1 MPDHQLT
8 LTILLS
14 LKKKREQRVRS
25 SITRLEKKQALLD
38 QQGEELMQ
46 QRKAIWCQWRSYGGD
61 EQLLTPSEW
70 RQFRARLA
78 KYYQQDQSLLE
89 QIELSKRQHADLEQE
104 KELQRQKLRK
114 IQLEQEKFKIM
125 ME

>member
-25 SITRLEKKQALLD
+25 GITRLEKKQAQLD

-78 KYYQQDQSLLE
+78 KYYQQDQALLE

>member
-25 SITRLEKKQALLD
+25 SITRLEQKQAQLD
-38 QQGEELMQ
+38 QLGEELMQ

-78 KYYQQDQSLLE
+78 KYYQQDQALLE